1 MADAAEAADATNA
14 AVVGVMMGSHS
25 DWETM
30 RHTAATLES
39 LGIAWEARVLSA
51 HRTPD
56 ETADYAGGAVERGL
70 QVIIAGAGGAAA
82 LPGAVAAKTPLPVIG
97 VPVKGWATDGL
108 DSLLSMAQMP
118 RGFPVAT
125 VAIGRTG
132 AVNAA
137 LLAARI
143 LALSDPSIGERL
155 AEDRDNRAR
164 EALDPPHPTLD

>member
-1 MADAAEAADATNA
+1 MADGPL
-14 AVVGVMMGSHS
+14 VGVMMGSHS
-25 DWETM
+25 DWDTIKN
-30 RHTAATLES
+30 TASTLES
-39 LGIAWEARVLSA
+39 LGISWEARVLSA

-56 ETADYAGGAVERGL
+56 ETAEYAAEAQGRGIK
-70 QVIIAGAGGAAA
+70 VIIAAAGGAAA

-118 RGFPVAT
+118 RGVPVAT

-137 LLAARI
+137 LLAGRM
-143 LALSDPSIGERL
+143 LALSDPEI
-155 AEDRDNRAR
+155 AAAVDRDRQQRAS
-164 EALDPPHPTLD
+164 EQLSQPHPTLD